1 MNIDDRSRYLKE
13 MDITEWSLRSTA
25 KVSSPNLAPSAEVYQ
40 ANSNL
45 EPKVYW
51 LFYGQAPSGD
61 QDRLFHNILLA
72 LGLLPREWEWR
83 SISDTQAPNTHLPCV
98 AFAFGEKAAQ
108 ALSGEQEP
116 HTQLRD
122 VVLEIAGQ
130 DIPLIA
136 SFDLAHF
143 LNRPKDK
150 ALLWQD
156 LLLAR
161 SVLQSL

>member
-1 MNIDDRSRYLKE
+1 MHIDDRSRYLKE
-13 MDITEWSLRSTA
+13 MGITEWSLRSA
-25 KVSSPNLAPSAEVYQ
+25 AQDLAPSITPSGEPHQ
-40 ANSNL
+40 HISNQ

-51 LFYGQAPSGD
+51 LFYGQAPGGD
-61 QDRLFHNILLA
+61 QERLFQNIILA
-72 LGLLPREWEWR
+72 LGLLPNEWEWR
-83 SISDTQAPNTHLPCV
+83 SLTDTQTPNTQLPCV
-98 AFAFGEKAAQ
+98 AFVFGEQAAQ

-116 HTQLRD
+116 LSQLRD

-136 SFDLAHF
+136 SFDLAHC

>member
-1 MNIDDRSRYLKE
+1 MHIDDRSRYLKE
-13 MDITEWSLRSTA
+13 MGIAEWSLRSAGQDSVPSIT
-25 KVSSPNLAPSAEVYQ
+25 PSAELHQ
-40 ANSNL
+40 AVPNL

-51 LFYGQAPSGD
+51 LFYGQAPGGD
-61 QDRLFHNILLA
+61 QERLFQNILLA
-72 LGLLPREWEWR
+72 LGLLPKEWEWR
-83 SISDTQAPNTHLPCV
+83 SLTDTQAPNTQLPCV
-98 AFAFGEKAAQ
+98 AFAFGEQAAQ
-108 ALSGEQEP
+108 VLSGEQEP
-116 HTQLRD
+116 LTQLRD

-136 SFDLAHF
+136 SFDLAHC